1 MALKMTKLD
10 NCDWVDRQPGEQWW
24 DQFVAN
30 LTSDMMEDLCFQIIF
45 TTQLSFPKFKIAKTC
60 ALLFLC
66 LLTFNEKRIKEFSIP
81 NRNVIVFSSWSVR

>member
-30 LTSDMMEDLCFQIIF
+30 LTSDMMEDVSFIF
-45 TTQLSFPKFKIAKTC
+45 DTLISK
-60 ALLFLC
+60 LFLLIHDFLIIC
-66 LLTFNEKRIKEFSIP
+66 LICY
-81 NRNVIVFSSWSVR
+81 SVRLN